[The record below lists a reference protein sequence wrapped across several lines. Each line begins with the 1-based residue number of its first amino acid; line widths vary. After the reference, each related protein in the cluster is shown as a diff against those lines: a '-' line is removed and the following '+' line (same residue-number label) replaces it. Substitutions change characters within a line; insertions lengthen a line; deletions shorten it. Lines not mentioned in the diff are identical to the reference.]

1 MSDLST
7 YSLLQRCAAGDKD
20 FRAADLSDRNLSG
33 FDLSGANL
41 TDANL
46 SGADLR
52 RANLAGADLRGSD
65 LRSARLRD
73 ANLANAQLHRALC
86 NSATDFGSKFDLN
99 EAGYTLEANGD
110 DGTQIIRSRS
120 IADSETDASELNLAA
135 IPPNLRTPSVTRAAA
150 SSEVTLPP
158 LSSSPS
164 PAHSPHLPPDLIAA
178 CQAELANIVGPM
190 ANLICQQT
198 LERYPRIQ
206 PEEFVK
212 LLSQHIPQ
220 PETSEAFLQKFL

>member
-7 YSLLQRCAAGDKD
+7 YTLLQRCAAGDKD
-20 FRAADLSDRNLSG
+20 FHDADLSERNLSG

-41 TDANL
+41 TAANL

-52 RANLAGADLRGSD
+52 RANLAGADLGGSD
-65 LRSARLRD
+65 LRGAKLR
-73 ANLANAQLHRALC
+73 NADLTGVRLHRAQC
-86 NSATDFGSKFDLN
+86 DPATDFGSKFDL
-99 EAGYTLEANGD
+99 EAAGYSRQENGD
-110 DGTQIIRSRS
+110 DGTQLILMRVAARNENRS
-120 IADSETDASELNLAA
+120 LNVSKAA
-135 IPPNLRTPSVTRAAA
+135 IPPHLQFPVN
-150 SSEVTLPP
+150 SEVASLTAP
-158 LSSSPS
+158 SSISS
-164 PAHSPHLPPDLIAA
+164 ANSPHLSPNLIAA

-198 LERYPRIQ
+198 LEQYPRIQ

-220 PETSEAFLQKFL
+220 TETSEAFLQQFL